1 VIDYYYQVPPATSV
15 FHHFGHALYYQRLNY
30 FNADVTARLNR
41 RMTLYT
47 SFRINSDNGQ
57 GNRISDIT
65 GGTPIPGVAN
75 TNLGGTMIT
84 SYPMNFVTPEA
95 RLAIMLNRHL
105 DWNLGYQ
112 YYGYNESDF
121 LKTFPGSPRAQ
132 NYHAHLPY
140 MSLRVYFGRKE

>member
-1 VIDYYYQVPPATSV
+1 
-15 FHHFGHALYYQRLNY
+15 
-30 FNADVTARLNR
+30 
-41 RMTLYT
+41 
-47 SFRINSDNGQ
+47 
-57 GNRISDIT
+57 
-65 GGTPIPGVAN
+65 
-75 TNLGGTMIT
+75 
-84 SYPMNFVTPEA
+84 
-95 RLAIMLNRHL
+95 MLNRHL

>member
-1 VIDYYYQVPPATSV
+1 M
-15 FHHFGHALYYQRLNY
+15 
-30 FNADVTARLNR
+30 TARLSR

-47 SFRINSDNGQ
+47 SFRINNDGGQ

-65 GGTPIPGVAN
+65 GGTPISGVAN